1 MRMSLNLIKEY
12 PEIFLDTEIVLVETY
27 EGQGDGLIYSGI
39 PYKLTNY
46 QYDGDNLKLHLF
58 QLDTL
63 VKPTLLINLT
73 SKKVFNNLITLTN
86 FLESNIFII
95 PDEVQHD
102 KIVEELK
109 AKGVYITESK
119 YNIKKYSFL
128 NSLYSFSNSY
138 RDFCILYLI
147 TILSIILYSVIS
159 KKCDLDSNV
168 ADFIF
173 GNLFSVISISL
184 AIIFTHYVGLI
195 SLKLIVDKK
204 QEVTKDLI

>member
-12 PEIFLDTEIVLVETY
+12 PEIFIDTEIVLVETY

-39 PYKLTNY
+39 PYKFTNY

-95 PDEVQHD
+95 PDKVQHA

-119 YNIKKYSFL
+119 DNVKKYSFL
-128 NSLYSFSNSY
+128 KPLYIFSNRY

-147 TILSIILYSVIS
+147 SILSIILYSVIS
-159 KKCDLDSNV
+159 KKCDLESKV

-173 GNLFSVISISL
+173 VNLFSVISISL
-184 AIIFTHYVGLI
+184 AVIFIHYIGLI
-195 SLKLIVDKK
+195 SLKLIVDKN